1 MQSFM
6 SLFIIDFDSDD
17 GNPIEK
23 IMSNFELW
31 KVLSNRFIRRRNKCV
46 EIRIKSSEALQE
58 LHYNIK
64 NKKKNKEF
72 WDFINLFFTTEEQ
85 SQVTR

>member
-1 MQSFM
+1 M

>member
-1 MQSFM
+1 MQPFM